1 MLAQGPSHCK
11 VAPEEVS
18 KAAAMKEPASSMASH
33 RGLVIS
39 TESGFY
45 GAIPRL
51 LTYSPDK
58 IWTFSAPFVVRDL
71 TVCNAVSNVLPHLV
85 ALLYA
90 LILMIILC
98 FTAFPDGEI
107 GEGKACDAGN
117 VQMCQLEETMKNA
130 KVEFRF
136 LVAFVLAGFVAMTV
150 GTWHSRRT
158 TYAALCGNV
167 RNLIVQ
173 LATFLP
179 VDKSNQQLMQER
191 RKLGR
196 WVILAFELALQ
207 KARGKMDAL
216 ETREFLESTK
226 TLLPAEWNAM
236 VAGDRHTTVIAWI
249 QQKCVAL
256 QKDGVLLA
264 QALPK
269 ISEDISSLG
278 GKANDLMGC
287 LEQDKPYAYSS
298 LVGLLVNINLL
309 IMCTW
314 KGVEWSIWCRSFGD
328 KLFEQ
333 SKFWLDVLVLV
344 VWNMSYRALYD
355 LTTTLHNPFGAR
367 PLDVYHETI
376 SKGLRSLAEQM
387 MEGASVAPED
397 G

>member
-1 MLAQGPSHCK
+1 
-11 VAPEEVS
+11 
-18 KAAAMKEPASSMASH
+18 MKEPASSLKSH

-39 TESGFY
+39 TESGFF

-107 GEGKACDAGN
+107 GEGKACEAGN

-158 TYAALCGNV
+158 TYASLCGNV

-173 LATFLP
+173 LATFIP

-216 ETREFLESTK
+216 ETREFLESSK
-226 TLLPAEWNAM
+226 TVLPAEWNAM

-269 ISEDISSLG
+269 ISEDISSLR

-333 SKFWLDVLVLV
+333 PKFWLDLLVLV

>member
-1 MLAQGPSHCK
+1 M
-11 VAPEEVS
+11 
-18 KAAAMKEPASSMASH
+18 
-33 RGLVIS
+33 
-39 TESGFY
+39 
-45 GAIPRL
+45 
-51 LTYSPDK
+51 
-58 IWTFSAPFVVRDL
+58 
-71 TVCNAVSNVLPHLV
+71 
-85 ALLYA
+85 
-90 LILMIILC
+90 
-98 FTAFPDGEI
+98 
-107 GEGKACDAGN
+107 
-117 VQMCQLEETMKNA
+117 
-130 KVEFRF
+130 
-136 LVAFVLAGFVAMTV
+136 LAGFVAMTV

-269 ISEDISSLG
+269 ISEDISSLR

-367 PLDVYHETI
+367 PLDAGSWFRI
-376 SKGLRSLAEQM
+376 SF
-387 MEGASVAPED
+387 
-397 G
+397 